1 MKPRC
6 AASCWWIHS
15 TGVMTAG
22 TGQAGNMGNVGSLNM
37 HKGRVRDFDKNS
49 LQKKLAKCSV

>member
-1 MKPRC
+1 
-6 AASCWWIHS
+6 
-15 TGVMTAG
+15 MTAG

-49 LQKKLAKCSV
+49 VQKKLAKCSV